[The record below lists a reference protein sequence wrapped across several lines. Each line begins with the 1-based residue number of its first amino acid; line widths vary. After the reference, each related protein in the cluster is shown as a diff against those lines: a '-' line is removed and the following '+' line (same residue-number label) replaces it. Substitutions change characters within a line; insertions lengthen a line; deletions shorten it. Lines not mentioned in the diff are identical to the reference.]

1 MQRGEAVHAGEARCQ
16 RHEENRPAG
25 AATGGVPPV
34 AGLAAPPSSRWVDNT
49 MQASE
54 RVPPG
59 GVLVQRVMVVDDHEI
74 VLSGLVALLSEH
86 QELQVL
92 HAVASADEC
101 LRLLHSGAKPA
112 LVVAD
117 LILGKG
123 LDGIQLTKG
132 IKVHDPMLPV
142 LVLSGRD
149 EALFAERA
157 IDAGASGYVMKDE
170 AVERLFEAMEAA
182 LAGHIW
188 VSPAMRERLLPATL
202 AERAG
207 SMAIGDDLRDVVD
220 ELRRGNRT
228 PLGIARARGR
238 SRHEVETQIESLRR
252 HLQLPSRASLFLFV
266 DVMSP

>member
-1 MQRGEAVHAGEARCQ
+1 MQA
-16 RHEENRPAG
+16 
-25 AATGGVPPV
+25 V
-34 AGLAAPPSSRWVDNT
+34 AGLPAQTSQRSVDNV
-49 MQASE
+49 MQASQ

-59 GVLVQRVMVVDDHEI
+59 GVLAQRVMVVDDHEI
-74 VLSGLVALLSEH
+74 VRSGLVALLSEH

-101 LRLLHSGAKPA
+101 LRLLQSGAKPD

-132 IKVHDPMLPV
+132 IKVHDPSLPV

-170 AVERLFEAMEAA
+170 AVERLFDAMQAA
-182 LAGHIW
+182 IAGHIW
-188 VSPAMRERLLPATL
+188 VSPAMRERLLPPSL
-202 AERAG
+202 AEQAR
-207 SMAIGDDLRDVVD
+207 SVPIGEDLQGVVE
-220 ELRRGNRT
+220 ELRSGNRT
-228 PLGIARARGR
+228 LLGIARALQR
-238 SRHEVETQIESLRR
+238 SRHEVESGVESLRR
-252 HLQLPSRASLFLFV
+252 HLQLPSRASLFLFL
-266 DVMSP
+266 DERPA